1 VKKVSAVKNKL
12 FYKYKYEGHRKRLR
26 DKFLRAGIGALQ
38 DYEIVE
44 LLLTLGTPRKD
55 CKEQAKAAIKKF
67 KGLRGVLEASIHDLQ
82 EIKGIGPINAFG
94 IKLFQELA
102 EKYLKEKVIKQEF
115 LLKSSK
121 AVFDYLFQ
129 SMQKEKKEVLKI
141 FYLNDANKVLDID
154 EIDYGTTDQ
163 MVIYP
168 REVIKSALKK
178 NATRIIIAHNHP
190 SGSLK
195 PSESDIEIT
204 RKMTKSCDSVD
215 IEILDHI
222 IIGKNELGK
231 DDYFSFRNNG
241 LLVA

>member
-1 VKKVSAVKNKL
+1 MINTQKR
-12 FYKYKYEGHRKRLR
+12 EGHRKRLR
-26 DKFLRAGIGALQ
+26 DKFLKRGLEALH
-38 DYEIVE
+38 DYEIIE

-55 CKEQAKAAIKKF
+55 CKQQAKEAIKKF
-67 KGLRGVLEASIHDLQ
+67 KGLRGVLEASIDYLQ

-102 EKYLKEKVIKQEF
+102 EKYLKEKVINQKL

-129 SMQKEKKEVLKI
+129 SMQKEKKEVFKI

-154 EIDYGTTDQ
+154 EINYGTTDQ
-163 MVIYP
+163 IVIYR
-168 REVIKSALKK
+168 REIIKSAFKK

-204 RKMTKSCDSVD
+204 KKMKKSCDSVD